1 MYDPHKH
8 HPPKGEPWR
17 TGRRS
22 IRLKEYD
29 YSQEGGYFVTIC
41 IQDRQCSFGEVVNLE
56 MRVNQFGKIV
66 KECWDEIPQKYQNV
80 EIDEFVVMPN
90 HCHGIIIINE
100 SKTNND
106 DNVVG
111 ATLRCPRLDDKS
123 ISNGATQRRPYK
135 ITLGKIVAYF
145 KYESTKR
152 INEINNSPGQRIWQ
166 RNYFERI
173 IRNEQE
179 LNRILEYI
187 INNPAR
193 WNENAENLNFL
204 T

>member
-1 MYDPHKH
+1 M
-8 HPPKGEPWR
+8 
-17 TGRRS
+17 
-22 IRLKEYD
+22 
-29 YSQEGGYFVTIC
+29 TIC